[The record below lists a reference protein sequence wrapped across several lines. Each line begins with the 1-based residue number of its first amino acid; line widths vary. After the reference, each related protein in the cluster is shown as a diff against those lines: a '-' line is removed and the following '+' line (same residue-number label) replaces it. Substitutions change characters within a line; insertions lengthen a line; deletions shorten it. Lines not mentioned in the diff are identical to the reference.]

1 MSTRKHFPCQ
11 GKGFTVGVGYTGLFF
26 ANFTRSS
33 SPQFLFLSFDAN
45 DLKIGKNMNFAKNS
59 GFAWHKTGQND

>member
-1 MSTRKHFPCQ
+1 MSWQHCL
-11 GKGFTVGVGYTGLFF
+11 FTLGIGYTGLFF
-26 ANFTRSS
+26 KNFTRSS

>member
-1 MSTRKHFPCQ
+1 M
-11 GKGFTVGVGYTGLFF
+11 GVGYTGLFF
-26 ANFTRSS
+26 KIFTRSS

-59 GFAWHKTGQND
+59 GFAQHKSGQNC

>member
-1 MSTRKHFPCQ
+1 MP
-11 GKGFTVGVGYTGLFF
+11 GFFKEFYQIFL
-26 ANFTRSS
+26 ASN
-33 SPQFLFLSFDAN
+33 LFLSFDAN